1 MGHFSHAGL
10 GSKVSHSDGTSHLN
24 EMSHLIK
31 TSYQKE
37 KVINLT
43 MQDSNGKW
51 ASEINIFLSLCPK
64 KNKQTNKQTKKKT
77 KLRNFYIS
85 VR

>member
-1 MGHFSHAGL
+1 MKIGAKWDEKYLNEVGHFSHVGL
-10 GSKVSHSDGTSHLN
+10 GSKISHSDGTSHPG

-43 MQDSNGKW
+43 M
-51 ASEINIFLSLCPK
+51 
-64 KNKQTNKQTKKKT
+64 
-77 KLRNFYIS
+77 
-85 VR
+85 

>member
-10 GSKVSHSDGTSHLN
+10 GSKVSHSDGTAHLN

-64 KNKQTNKQTKKKT
+64 KKANKQTKKNQKKQSYVIFT
-77 KLRNFYIS
+77 
-85 VR
+85 

>member
-1 MGHFSHAGL
+1 MKIGAKWDEKYLNEVGHFSHVGL

-43 MQDSNGKW
+43 MQNSNGK
-51 ASEINIFLSLCPK
+51 
-64 KNKQTNKQTKKKT
+64 
-77 KLRNFYIS
+77 
-85 VR
+85 